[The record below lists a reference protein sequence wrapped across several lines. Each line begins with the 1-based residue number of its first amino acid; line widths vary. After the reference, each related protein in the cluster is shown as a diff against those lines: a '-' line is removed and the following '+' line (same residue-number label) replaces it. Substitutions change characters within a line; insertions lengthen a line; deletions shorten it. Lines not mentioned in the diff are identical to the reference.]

1 MRILVAYASKTG
13 GTKGLAEMLGG
24 DLREMGHDVDVVPA
38 VDVRDV
44 GFYQAVI
51 VGGALYIFRWHRDAR
66 RFVKRFRVALRERPV
81 WLFSSGPLDDSAR
94 TKDIPPVR
102 FVRKAVT
109 MVGAKGHATFGGR
122 LTEAARGNN
131 KALAVGD
138 WSDPEHVREWAESI
152 AKELAEAS

>member
-1 MRILVAYASKTG
+1 VAYASKAG
-13 GTKGLAEMLGG
+13 GTEGLAEMVGG
-24 DLREMGHDVDVVPA
+24 DLRELGHEVDVVPA
-38 VDVRDV
+38 GDVQEVDSY
-44 GFYQAVI
+44 GAVVI
-51 VGGALYIFRWHRDAR
+51 GGALYIFRWHRDAR
-66 RFVKRFRVALRERPV
+66 RFVKRFRVALRGRPV

-122 LTEAARGNN
+122 LTQAARSNN
-131 KALAVGD
+131 KALSVGD
-138 WSDPEHVREWAESI
+138 WRDPEHVKEWTETI